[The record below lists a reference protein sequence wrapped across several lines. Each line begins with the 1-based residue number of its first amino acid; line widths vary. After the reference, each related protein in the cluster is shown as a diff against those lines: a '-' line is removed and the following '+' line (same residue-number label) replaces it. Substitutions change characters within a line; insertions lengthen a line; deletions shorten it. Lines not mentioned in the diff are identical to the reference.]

1 MKISDLKKESLQ
13 NLSPDLF
20 SQHHIS
26 SFNQFLQ
33 GGLEEIISGM
43 SPTKVLSSQI
53 KCPIGDIQ
61 FWLKGI
67 SIGTP
72 SRKPYEARLT
82 RRTYSVP
89 LQTNLMVLVDGKD
102 LHSQTVSLGDIPLML
117 KSQNCLLTETTEPL
131 ENLHEDEKEPGGYF
145 IINGLEKILRNII
158 IPRKNYAIAEERG
171 SFSNQQ
177 KSFSDY
183 AVFMKCAGPGYKVK
197 TINLHY
203 TVDGNVFLGL
213 RIRKIL
219 MFPVCVIFKALLE
232 LSDTKLLQLLSFPGD
247 DTAAFRAMF
256 MIEDLRKRGLGDQQA
271 CLKYLGMLMRDLLGF
286 RDTQETDEEVGQIFL
301 DKFILIQIPD
311 NQPMEKAKTLAF
323 MVKKLWMLAGGKIMS
338 DNMDSMVNQEILT
351 SGHIYGAFV
360 GEKIEELM
368 HSAKFKFIKDMNK
381 RKEPEKLF
389 EVLVSAIDSQR
400 FALFKKIEYFLA
412 TGNLKSHTGLDLKQ
426 TTGFAIIAER
436 LNNARF
442 WSHLRS
448 VHRGSYFVE
457 MKTTKVRKLLPG
469 SWGYLCP
476 VHTPDGSLCGLLN
489 HLALGCSIQTRTIF
503 LDSRDKTVLI
513 RVLNDLGMIED
524 YFGEFDL
531 AETVPVILD
540 GCVLGIIGKKSAPEF
555 AFSVRNLLKC
565 GKLKRKN
572 SANYRQDRNI
582 NILESLSDELLEI
595 LENMSV
601 TSTCDATL
609 GQDQVIYPQFPG
621 VFLSLSEGRPL
632 RKVFNLRTKLPETI
646 DALEQSYLLVATN
659 EKECS
664 PLHSHCEINIDFV
677 LNDLACQIPFLIHNQ
692 SPRNM
697 YQCQM
702 AKQTM
707 GSSSLAQTYR
717 ADNKMYRLYTP
728 QDPLVASSSFQNLGF
743 TDFPSGVNAVV
754 AVLSYTGYDIEDAM
768 IINKSAY
775 ERGFM
780 HGCVTKTLQVDFGK
794 KDGPKKPSGK
804 FLFQNEEYRTQY
816 EQVSRSAV
824 KIDPNLEE
832 PFYQAETSK
841 TDIDGLPKIAEKV
854 VSGNQYLVYND
865 LSTHTNKRKY
875 YKASEPAYI
884 ESVCINS
891 APENAECSSAN
902 IKMRLPRN
910 PVTGDKFSSRHGQK
924 GVMSFLWP
932 QKDMP
937 FSEQGICP
945 DIIINPNAFPSRM
958 TIGMLIESL
967 TGKNCALR
975 GEKIRSDAFEPC
987 DWKSVATKLQEKGF
1001 NRLGTELLYS
1011 GVYGVTMKAEIYQGL
1026 VYYQRLRHMV
1036 KDKAQARATGPIDAL
1051 TRQPVKGRKKGGGIR
1066 FGEMERDALIAYGVA
1081 SILKERLMESS
1092 DVSTGF
1098 VCSICG
1104 DLLAAFEKNN
1114 ELFKRKDLKCSMC
1127 ENQQQG
1133 KVTKVEIPYILRY
1146 LTNELAAMNI
1156 RLKFDLG
1163 PNVIESQVAY

>member
-1 MKISDLKKESLQ
+1 MKISDLKQKSLAH
-13 NLSPDLF
+13 LSPSLYAA
-20 SQHHIS
+20 HHIS
-26 SFNQFLQ
+26 SFDYFLQ
-33 GGLEEIISGM
+33 KGLHEIVSKM
-43 SPTKVLSSQI
+43 SPVRVPGSQI
-53 KCPIGDIQ
+53 KCPIGEVQ

-72 SRKPYEARLT
+72 SLRPYEARLSS
-82 RRTYSVP
+82 RTYSVP
-89 LQTNLMVLVDGKD
+89 LQSNLMILVDGKD
-102 LHSQTVSLGDIPLML
+102 MHTQTISLGEIPLML
-117 KSQNCLLTETTEPL
+117 KSSNCLLQNSSGSL
-131 ENLHEDEKEPGGYF
+131 VDFKEDEREPGGYF

-158 IPRKNYAIAEERG
+158 IPRKNFAIAEERG

-177 KSFSDY
+177 KSFSDF
-183 AVFMKCAGPGYKVK
+183 AVFMKCAGPGYQAK

-213 RIRKIL
+213 RIRKIFL
-219 MFPVCVIFKALLE
+219 FPVCIIFKALLE
-232 LSDTKLLQLLSFPGD
+232 LSDTKLLQLLNVPGD

-256 MIEDLRKRGLGDQQA
+256 MIEDLHKRGLSDRA
-271 CLKYLGMLMRDLLGF
+271 SCLKYLGMLIRDLLGF
-286 RDTQETDEEVGQIFL
+286 RDSVESDEQVGQIFL
-301 DKFILIQIPD
+301 NKYILIQVPED
-311 NQPMEKAKTLAF
+311 QPMEKAKTLAF
-323 MVKKLWMLAGGKIMS
+323 MVKKLWFLVEGKIKS

-351 SGHIYGAFV
+351 SGQVYGAFV
-360 GEKIEELM
+360 AEKLEDVLNA
-368 HSAKFKFIKDMNK
+368 AKYRFVKDMNK
-381 RKEPEKLF
+381 RKEPHKLV
-389 EVLVSAIDSQR
+389 EMLASAVDAQKN
-400 FALFKKIEYFLA
+400 FLFKKIEYFLA
-412 TGNLKSHTGLDLKQ
+412 TGNLKSNSGLDLKQ

-469 SWGYLCP
+469 SWGFLCP

-489 HLALGCSIQTRTIF
+489 HLSLGCSIQTQQIR
-503 LDSRDKTVLI
+503 LGVNEKTLLL
-513 RVLNDLGMIED
+513 RVLNDLGMVQD
-524 YFGEFDL
+524 VFGEFDL
-531 AETVPVILD
+531 KETVPVLLD
-540 GCVLGIIGKKSAPEF
+540 GLVLGVVPKKQAKDF
-555 AFSVRNLLKC
+555 ASNMRNLLKC
-565 GKLKRKN
+565 GLLKKKN
-572 SANYRQDRNI
+572 PQWFASERNI
-582 NILESLSDELLEI
+582 NTLKPFSEEFLTHLST
-595 LENMSV
+595 MSV

-609 GQDQVIYPQFPG
+609 GQEQVVYPQFPAIY
-621 VFLSLSEGRPL
+621 LSLSEGRPL
-632 RKVFNLRTKLPETI
+632 RQVFNLRTNLPETV
-646 DALEQSYLLVATN
+646 DALEQSYLLIATK
-659 EKECS
+659 EKDVTS
-664 PLHSHCEINIDFV
+664 LHSHCEINIDFV
-677 LNDLACQIPFLIHNQ
+677 LNDLACQIPFLVHNQ

-707 GSSSLAQTYR
+707 GSSSMAQTYR

-728 QDPLVASSSFQNLGF
+728 QDPLVTSSSFDQLGF

-780 HGCVTKTLQVDFGK
+780 HGCVTKTVQMDFAK

-804 FLFQNEEYRTQY
+804 FLFQSEDYRNKY
-816 EQVSRSAV
+816 DRVSRSTPAE
-824 KIDPNLEE
+824 DPSPEDMTRE
-832 PFYQAETSK
+832 AESSK
-841 TDIDGLPKIAEKV
+841 TDIDGLPKLAEKLN
-854 VSGNQYLVYND
+854 SGNQYLVYND
-865 LSTHTNKRKY
+865 LATHSNKRKF
-875 YKASEPAYI
+875 YKSSEAAI
-884 ESVCINS
+884 VESVSVHS
-891 APENAECSSAN
+891 APENPDCSSVN
-902 IKMRLPRN
+902 VKLRIPRN

-967 TGKNCALR
+967 TGKTCALEGDR
-975 GEKIRSDAFEPC
+975 FRSDSFEPC
-987 DWKSVATKLQEKGF
+987 DWQEVAKKLEKHGYSK
-1001 NRLGTELLYS
+1001 LGTETLYS
-1011 GVYGVTMKAEIYQGL
+1011 GVYGVPMKAEIFQGL

-1081 SILKERLMESS
+1081 GIMKERLLQSS
-1092 DVSTGF
+1092 DTSVGF
-1098 VCSICG
+1098 VCASCG
-1104 DLLAAFEKNN
+1104 DLLGAYEKNN
-1114 ELFKRKDLKCSMC
+1114 ELFKRKDMKCMLC
-1127 ENQQQG
+1127 AGQG
-1133 KVTKVEIPYILRY
+1133 PADVRKVEIPYILRY

-1156 RLKFDLG
+1156 RMKFDLG
-1163 PNVIESQVAY
+1163 PATVV